1 MLNIATTATIGL
13 LNGSIIRKNADSS
26 EQPSNLAASMYD
38 IEIPLKKF
46 LNRKILNA
54 LVPAII
60 QRGKYPPSR
69 LTCRIGTSAKLIYN
83 GTILIPGNI
92 IDQNISVS
100 NTTEPFGFTLDKT
113 YPAIPFKNISKAKHP
128 IIRLN
133 VLNIYFPKLTFEII

>member
-1 MLNIATTATIGL
+1 
-13 LNGSIIRKNADSS
+13 
-26 EQPSNLAASMYD
+26 MYD

-113 YPAIPFKNISKAKHP
+113 YPAIPFKNISKSQASYNK
-128 IIRLN
+128 IKRIKY
-133 VLNIYFPKLTFEII
+133 IFSEINF